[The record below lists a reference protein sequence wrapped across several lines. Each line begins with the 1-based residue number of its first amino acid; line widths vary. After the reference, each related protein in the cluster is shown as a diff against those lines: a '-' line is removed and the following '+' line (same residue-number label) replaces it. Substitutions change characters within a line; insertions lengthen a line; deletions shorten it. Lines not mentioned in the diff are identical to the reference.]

1 MKLNSLLNPSSVAIV
16 GASSRPGALGQRVL
30 DNLLR
35 GGYEGRVHPVH
46 PGESRIAGLDC
57 HPSLE
62 ALPEAPECVAIAL
75 GADRVLP
82 VLEQAAGRGSRAAV
96 VFASGFSESGE
107 AGARLQRS
115 LADFCRDS
123 GMKVCGPNVLGVRNL
138 HRRFALYSAPL
149 AADPPR
155 GGVSIAAHSGSA
167 CVALS
172 GTGRFGLS
180 QVVSMGNSVAL
191 DVDDYLDHFA
201 DDANTRLACLFLET
215 VRRPERLA
223 AAAARMRAAGK
234 PVIALKVGRTAL
246 GAAASAAHTGS
257 LASSHAAASE
267 FFAQAG
273 IVVVEDLDELIE
285 TCVLFDTVR
294 KPPAGDGLAVINI
307 SGGEVALT
315 CDLGQEL
322 GLRFPALHATTA
334 QALTDALPDF
344 ATPAN
349 PLDATSAAL
358 SDTQVYERSVRALLD
373 DPAVALVAVSQDC
386 PAGLSDGAANGYRRL
401 ALATAAL
408 DPRAGKPLVFY
419 SNVAGPLHPV
429 TIEPLRGTEVPV
441 LQGARPALIAIRAYL
456 AWHGW
461 TLSAVAR
468 TPGLPAQAGWRER
481 LANGKALSE
490 NEAKRF
496 LQDHGV
502 RTTRE
507 IPAATAAAAVKA
519 AEEIGFPVVL
529 KVDSPDIAHKSD
541 VGGVVL
547 SLSSGASVAQAFERM
562 LERVRGHCPDA
573 EIRGV
578 VVQEMVTGG
587 IEMIVGSAQHPPFGP
602 GIVVG
607 AGGVLVELLND
618 SAFALAPVDATR
630 ARQLVERTRASRLL
644 DGYRG
649 AAPADRQA
657 LEAVVVR
664 VSEIACAYADVID
677 AIELNPVAVLPRG
690 QGACALDALI
700 VPRQPQGDLQP

>member
-1 MKLNSLLNPSSVAIV
+1 MSLNALLSPSSVAIV

-30 DNLLR
+30 DNLVR
-35 GGYEGRVHPVH
+35 GGYQGRVYPVH
-46 PGESRIAGLDC
+46 PNESQIAGIACHSGLD
-57 HPSLE
+57 
-62 ALPEAPECVAIAL
+62 ALPEVPECVAVAL
-75 GADRVLP
+75 GADKVLP
-82 VLEQAAGRGSRAAV
+82 ILEQAAGRGTRAAV

-107 AGARLQRS
+107 QGARLQRS
-115 LADFCRDS
+115 LADFCRSS

-149 AADPPR
+149 SADPPR

-167 CVALS
+167 CIALS

-180 QVVSMGNSVAL
+180 HVVSMGNGVAL
-191 DVDDYLDHFA
+191 DADDYLDHFA
-201 DDANTRLACLFLET
+201 DDENTRLACLFLET
-215 VRRPERLA
+215 VRRPDRLA

-234 PVIALKVGRTAL
+234 PVIALKVGRTAM

-273 IVVVEDLDELIE
+273 IVVVDDLDELIE
-285 TCVLFDTVR
+285 TCVLFNTVR
-294 KPPAGDGLAVINI
+294 KPPVGDGLAVINI

-322 GLRFPALHATTA
+322 GLRFPALDAATT

-358 SDTQVYERSVRALLD
+358 SDTQVYERSVRALLN
-373 DPAVALVAVSQDC
+373 DPAVGLVAISQDC
-386 PAGLSDGAANGYRRL
+386 PAGLSDAAAHGYRKL
-401 ALATAAL
+401 AHAAATVDRAA
-408 DPRAGKPLVFY
+408 DKPVVFY

-429 TIEPLRGTEVPV
+429 TIEPLRDTDVPV

-456 AWHGW
+456 DWHRWTPTRSAQGPGVQVHRAWH
-461 TLSAVAR
+461 
-468 TPGLPAQAGWRER
+468 ER
-481 LANGKALSE
+481 LANGTALSE

-507 IPAATAAAAVKA
+507 TPAATAHAAVRA

-541 VGGVVL
+541 VGGVAL
-547 SLSSGASVAQAFERM
+547 SLHSAAAVAQAFDRI
-562 LERVRGHCPDA
+562 LDNVGRHRPGA
-573 EIRGV
+573 QLRGV
-578 VVQEMVTGG
+578 IVQEMVTGG
-587 IEMIVGSAQHPPFGP
+587 IEMIVGSAQHPPFGT

-618 SAFALAPVDATR
+618 SVFAPAPVDASR
-630 ARQLVERTRASRLL
+630 ARQLVGRTRACKLL

-664 VSEIACAYADVID
+664 VSEIAQAYADVVET
-677 AIELNPVAVLPRG
+677 IELNPVAVLRQG

-700 VPRQPQGDLQP
+700 LPRQPQGPTAP